1 MNELLKRLRKIL
13 NDGIKSGRSYQDIL
27 KDLNKL
33 LDDWNIKGQKIE
45 ILNKM
50 QKQYDWVTKKTEST
64 AIRTDVNEILD
75 TAGSQYAL
83 TKKGLR
89 RDIISRIKPLL
100 QNGADKADIR
110 NEVEAIIGKA
120 RNTAETIA
128 RTAISGFNGADAAY
142 KSDKA
147 GIVRFTYQGPP
158 AERPFCINLLALSQQ
173 GKSWTRKEIEAM
185 DNGQGLDP
193 FIYKGGYNCRHWW
206 EPE

>member
-33 LDDWNIKGQKIE
+33 LNDWNIKGQKIE

-142 KSDKA
+142 KSGKA
-147 GIVRFTYQGPP
+147 GTEKFTYQGPP
-158 AERPFCINLLALSQQ
+158 AERFFCVNLLKLSQQ